1 MTSEPD
7 VTVDPDDFDAVGVM
21 TEVIVS
27 LRAHTMEQALDSIAT
42 VSAPPGRHV
51 VRVIARPGGHTV
63 LAVRFDDLT
72 LSRRN
77 VLADGLA
84 RRGWDLDEDAEG
96 ATRRLPPGTDAS
108 DAAFALLPIL
118 TLGGAP
124 AERRTV
130 TAVDARGAAIPIIT
144 S

>member
-1 MTSEPD
+1 VASEPAA
-7 VTVDPDDFDAVGVM
+7 TVDPEDFDAIGVM
-21 TEVIVS
+21 AEVVVS
-27 LRAHTMEQALDSIAT
+27 LRAHTMEHAVDSIAT

-63 LAVRFDDLT
+63 LAVRFDELT

-77 VLADGLA
+77 VLAEGLT

-96 ATRRLPPGTDAS
+96 ATRRLAPGTDAS
-108 DAAFALLPIL
+108 SVAFEVLPVV

-124 AERRTV
+124 AEPRTV
-130 TAVDARGAAIPIIT
+130 TAADARGT
-144 S
+144 TVSLG